1 MYFILSRQILVENF
15 GPLKKTKKNQTCK
28 KMFYF
33 GFYCFNLFCV
43 SPSYRVMININP
55 SPLDFYHNITP
66 LPSLSQSSE
75 KSLSMKPSRTGPG
88 FSYNPELGEAGQIW
102 EASQVKHKSYVPTP
116 DQAKR

>member
-1 MYFILSRQILVENF
+1 
-15 GPLKKTKKNQTCK
+15 
-28 KMFYF
+28 MFYF

-43 SPSYRVMININP
+43 SPSYGVMININP

-102 EASQVKHKSYVPTP
+102 EASQVKHKSYFPTP